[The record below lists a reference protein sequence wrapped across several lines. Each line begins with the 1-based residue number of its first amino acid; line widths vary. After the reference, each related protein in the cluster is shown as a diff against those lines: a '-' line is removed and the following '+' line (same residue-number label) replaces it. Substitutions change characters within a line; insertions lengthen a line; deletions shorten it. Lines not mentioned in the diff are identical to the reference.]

1 MAETDPRDLGLAPHT
16 LTKVEKTLSAAE
28 GVVSMARP
36 GDRYHVM
43 TNVGGGGGHTLTI
56 KDFKMTVHY
65 TGLTSLCLV
74 RISEIFL
81 VKKPFCSFR
90 HHL

>member
-65 TGLTSLCLV
+65 TGLTSLYLY
-74 RISEIFL
+74 L
-81 VKKPFCSFR
+81 
-90 HHL
+90 